1 MSRTDDLEAIRQ
13 LKARYFRLMDT
24 KQWDDFATLF
34 TDDVVAIYEGPPR
47 VNKED
52 DPEVFRCEGRDTLV
66 TGVKGLLSSTLSIH
80 QGYMPEIEFQ
90 SDTEAT
96 GIWSMYD
103 YLRLP
108 KCSFQGW
115 GHYHEEYVK
124 EGDTW
129 KIKRIHLTRL
139 HVEETWQGI

>member
-1 MSRTDDLEAIRQ
+1 MSTADDLEAIRQ

-24 KQWDDFATLF
+24 KQWDDFGTLF
-34 TDDVVAIYEGPPR
+34 TEDVVAIYEGPPR

-52 DPEVFRCEGRDTLV
+52 DPAVFSCDGRATLV
-66 TGVKGLLSSTLSIH
+66 AGVKGLLSTSLSVH
-80 QGYMPEIEFQ
+80 QGFMPEITFQ

-96 GIWSMYD
+96 GIWAMFD

-108 KCSFQGW
+108 KCSFKGW
-115 GHYHEEYVK
+115 GHYHEEYAK
-124 EGDTW
+124 EEGTW

-139 HVEETWQGI
+139 HVEETWEGV